1 LKGRPKGLPAFFSGT
16 GGIWAPRVF
25 NCFLFSDII
34 SEMKKLIAI
43 RAPAFFFP
51 LFLALSLLAFASA
64 ASASAFRKNTSVM
77 STALEVTVD
86 AASESEARAVFS
98 SVEQEM
104 KRIEDE
110 MSEWQESSPISEVNR
125 EAGIKPVKVP
135 KELFNVISSAL
146 KVSEISGGAFDI
158 TWASMRGLW
167 DFKPGHERA
176 PSPEE
181 VRQRLGLVDYRDV
194 VLDKDGSTVFLKKK
208 SMAIG
213 LGAIAKGYAVDKA
226 MELVLK
232 SGVTNAIIKAGGDIR
247 VQGHAEG
254 AAAWEVGIQDPRER
268 GGLIARLRLSNVSIS
283 TSGDYE
289 RFFVKD
295 GVLYHHIM
303 DPKTGYPARG
313 ARSVT
318 VIGPDTMTT
327 DALSTAIF
335 VLGPQK
341 GLELA
346 KKLPGI
352 EVLIVDSAGVLS
364 SSGGMDLKR

>member
-1 LKGRPKGLPAFFSGT
+1 
-16 GGIWAPRVF
+16 
-25 NCFLFSDII
+25 
-34 SEMKKLIAI
+34 MKKLISI
-43 RAPAFFFP
+43 RARALPVLL
-51 LFLALSLLAFASA
+51 LFTHLAFVSGAGA
-64 ASASAFRKNTSVM
+64 EVFRKNTSVM
-77 STALEVTVD
+77 GTALEVTVD
-86 AASESEARAVFS
+86 AASENAAVAVFS

-104 KRIEDE
+104 KRIEEE
-110 MSEWQESSPISEVNR
+110 MSEWRETSPISEVNR
-125 EAGIKPVKVP
+125 EAGEKPVKVP
-135 KELFNVISSAL
+135 KELLNVISAAL

-167 DFKPGHERA
+167 DFRPGHERV
-176 PSPEE
+176 PGPEE
-181 VRQRLGLVDYRDV
+181 VKKRLGLVDYRDV
-194 VLDKDGSTVFLKKK
+194 VLDPAGSTVFLKRKG
-208 SMAIG
+208 MAIG
-213 LGAIAKGYAVDKA
+213 LGGIAKGYAVDKA
-226 MELVLK
+226 METVLK

-254 AAAWEVGIQDPRER
+254 AGWEVGIQDPRDR
-268 GGLIARLRLSNVSIS
+268 GRLMAKLRLTNVSIS
-283 TSGDYE
+283 TSGGYE

-295 GVLYHHIM
+295 GLLYHHIM

-352 EVLIVDSAGVLS
+352 EVMIVDSAGALS
-364 SSGGMDLKR
+364 SSGGMDLRR